1 MMEQPT
7 LRHPGRIGH
16 SLYGKCRNTLIS
28 SKFRRAVKEAATHDL
43 GLLFSFVSICHFSK
57 NTGR

>member
-1 MMEQPT
+1 MVEQPT

-16 SLYGKCRNTLIS
+16 SLYGKCHNTLIR

-43 GLLFSFVSICHFSK
+43 GLLLSFVSICHVSK
-57 NTGR
+57 HTGR